1 MDCLT
6 TRISLLDYL
15 LSDCKLAQPSPI
27 VLMEIYR
34 MTNGDPCKDCGYAP
48 KCSVKKR
55 FELKKMHKNSGF
67 KTGIGET
74 NAELAKRLG
83 ISKRQA
89 SKMRKLEKNK

>member
-1 MDCLT
+1 MDYLT
-6 TRISLLDYL
+6 TIISLLDYL
-15 LSDCKLAQPSPI
+15 LSDCKLVQHSPI
-27 VLMEIYR
+27 VFMEIYWK
-34 MTNGDPCKDCGYAP
+34 TNGDTCKVCGYAP
-48 KCSVKKR
+48 VCSVKKG
-55 FELKKMHKNSGF
+55 FELKKRHKNSGF